1 MTLPANLRARV
12 LDAAKREPSP
22 TRDEHRK
29 KTMQVVAAGIIG
41 ALIVFFGTG
50 GPDMGH
56 RSASFYFASAALL
69 VSMSIVV
76 TVLSLG
82 VFKKSM
88 TGAPTDLLVAIALL
102 AAPLVWGIELALRT
116 IWPQNY
122 GHSASLQSTII
133 CHLCTLGMAFGPM
146 MALLR
151 VRRFTDAVHP
161 AALGAAIGASAGAWG
176 AVLIDLHCASN
187 DLAHI
192 AWAHALPVLL
202 LAGAGALLGK
212 KLLAPRA
219 S

>member
-1 MTLPANLRARV
+1 MTLPSDLKARV

-22 TRDEHRK
+22 TREEHQK
-29 KTMQVVAAGIIG
+29 KTMQIALAGIVG
-41 ALIVFFGTG
+41 ALIVFLGTG
-50 GPDMGH
+50 GPDMGQ
-56 RSASFYFASAALL
+56 RSASFYATSFALL
-69 VSMSIVV
+69 AAMSIIV

-88 TGAPTDLLVAIALL
+88 TGAPTDTLVVIALA
-102 AAPLVWGIELALRT
+102 AAPAVWGIELALRT

-122 GHSASLQSTII
+122 GHPATLQSTVI
-133 CHLCTLGMAFGPM
+133 CFLCTMGMALGPM
-146 MALLR
+146 LALLR

-161 AALGAAIGASAGAWG
+161 AALGAAFGASAGAWG

-202 LAGAGALLGK
+202 LAGAGALIGK
-212 KLLAPRA
+212 KLLAPKA
-219 S
+219 A